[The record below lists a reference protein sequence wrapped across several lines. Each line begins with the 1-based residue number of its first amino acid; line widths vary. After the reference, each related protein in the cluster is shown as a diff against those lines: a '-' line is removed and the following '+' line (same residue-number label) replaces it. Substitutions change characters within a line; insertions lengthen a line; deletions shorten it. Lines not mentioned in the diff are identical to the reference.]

1 MTKVLIVDDDPDFVE
16 TTRIVLTKNDYAVDS
31 ASNGDEALEKMR
43 AAPPDVV
50 LLDVMMSTV
59 LDGVNVSHVMS
70 EDPALSSI
78 PIVMISSI
86 PDSPNADQFPTD
98 EYVPVDNFLCKP
110 IAPQQL
116 LETVERLVKSDPS
129 KGQRRSK

>member
-31 ASNGDEALEKMR
+31 ASSGDEALEKMR
-43 AAPPDVV
+43 ASPPDVV

-70 EDPALSSI
+70 EDPVLKSI

-86 PDSPNADQFPTD
+86 PDSPNADRFPTD
-98 EYVPVDNFLCKP
+98 EYVPISAWITKP
-110 IAPQQL
+110 AQPEGL
-116 LETVERLVKSDPS
+116 LKTIKRLTS
-129 KGQRRSK
+129 

>member
-16 TTRIVLTKNDYAVDS
+16 ITGMILKRDGYEVTS
-31 ASNGDEALEKMR
+31 AASGDEALTTMR
-43 AAPPDVV
+43 ASRPDVF

-59 LDGVNVSHVMS
+59 LDGVNVSFAMS
-70 EDPALSSI
+70 EDPTLKDI

-98 EYVPVDNFLCKP
+98 EEITV
-110 IAPQQL
+110 QL
-116 LETVERLVKSDPS
+116 SVENVILEGL
-129 KGQRRSK
+129 RRFDEMNMIQETR

>member
-16 TTRIVLTKNDYAVDS
+16 ITSMILKKEGYEIES
-31 ASNGDEALEKMR
+31 AASGDEALRKMR
-43 AAPPDVV
+43 ASPPDLL

-59 LDGVNVSHVMS
+59 LDGVNVSFAMS
-70 EDPALSSI
+70 EDPNLTSI

-98 EYVPVDNFLCKP
+98 EYVPISAWITKP
-110 IAPQQL
+110 VQPNNLVQ
-116 LETVERLVKSDPS
+116 TVKRLVP
-129 KGQRRSK
+129 

>member
-16 TTRIVLTKNDYAVDS
+16 ITGMILKRDGHEVAS
-31 ASNGDEALEKMR
+31 AASGDEALSMMR
-43 AAPPDVV
+43 ASRPDVL

-59 LDGVNVSHVMS
+59 LDGVNVSFAMS
-70 EDPALSSI
+70 EDPALQDI

-98 EYVPVDNFLCKP
+98 EYVPIRAWMTKP
-110 IAPQQL
+110 VKPDSL
-116 LETVERLVKSDPS
+116 LQTIKRLID
-129 KGQRRSK
+129 